1 MVFTLDL
8 RFGDILVE
16 FWKSG
21 HCQQGDPEVS
31 VLGTLC
37 VIERLKKLISVGLG
51 VITGFVAGE
60 QRHQSVGYSDCKR

>member
-8 RFGDILVE
+8 RFGDILVD

-21 HCQQGDPEVS
+21 HCQQVDPEVS

-37 VIERLKKLISVGLG
+37 VVERLKKLTSVGLRAWPWSYYWVCG
-51 VITGFVAGE
+51 WRTKI
-60 QRHQSVGYSDCKR
+60 SVS